1 MNPREPAKPL
11 RISLVC
17 TGVGVISRG
26 IETFARDC
34 FDGLHGRMPE
44 GMRIELFKGVGPGL
58 PPDEHR
64 LPCLPRTGMPARLL
78 GKMMRRTP
86 YVAEQL
92 SSLLPLLRRL
102 RAERPDVV
110 FTSEGNLRRWLY
122 LLRPRL
128 GLTCRILFSNGGP
141 VNPPFPDSDH
151 VQQTTPFH
159 LQQALD
165 AGEPP
170 EKHSLVPYGIQV
182 PAGVPE
188 SDPTAIAA
196 IRRRLGL
203 PVDQPIVLSVG
214 SLSARDHK
222 RMDYTIREVASLPA
236 PRPFLVLLGQID
248 ADGAP
253 ILAQARAQLGE
264 GGHVARSVAADE
276 VADYY
281 RAADVFALGSLQEG
295 FGRVYLEA
303 LMHGLPCAV
312 NDHPIMRYV
321 LGAEDTFADFSREG
335 AMGTALGEI
344 LAARRALLAPDVRAR
359 RRESVRGRFGWETL
373 GPQYL
378 QMFQQAAIL
387 RGH

>member
-1 MNPREPAKPL
+1 MNLPEPDRPL
-11 RISLVC
+11 KVWLVC

-34 FDGLHGRMPE
+34 FDGLHTRLPAGVRL
-44 GMRIELFKGVGPGL
+44 ELFKGAGPGL

-64 LPCLPRTGMPARLL
+64 LPCLPRTGTTARLL
-78 GKMMRRTP
+78 SAMMRRTP
-86 YVAEQL
+86 YVAEQF
-92 SSLLPLLRRL
+92 SSLLPLVRRL
-102 RAERPDVV
+102 CAERPDVV

-141 VNPPFPDSDH
+141 VHPPFPDCDH

-170 EKHSLVPYGIQV
+170 EKHSLVPYGIRV
-182 PAGVPE
+182 PAGEPE
-188 SDPTAIAA
+188 SDPVVVAA

-203 PVDQPIVLSVG
+203 PVDRPVVLSVG

-222 RMDYTIREVASLPA
+222 RMDYTIGELASMPA
-236 PRPFLVLLGQID
+236 PRPFLALLGHLD
-248 ADGAP
+248 EHGAP
-253 ILAQARAQLGE
+253 ILAQAQAQLNE
-264 GGHVARSVAADE
+264 GNYLARSVATDE

-281 RAADVFALGSLQEG
+281 RAADVFALGSLREG

-303 LMHGLPCAV
+303 LMH
-312 NDHPIMRYV
+312 
-321 LGAEDTFADFSREG
+321 
-335 AMGTALGEI
+335 
-344 LAARRALLAPDVRAR
+344 
-359 RRESVRGRFGWETL
+359 
-373 GPQYL
+373 
-378 QMFQQAAIL
+378 
-387 RGH
+387 